1 MSRDYASHNFHVTTC
16 DYNLSWLHRRNLQGM
31 KSNRLS
37 PVECEIDRGE
47 MAEWSIA
54 TVLKTVVG
62 KLTGGSNPSL
72 SAKFRT

>member
-1 MSRDYASHNFHVTTC
+1 
-16 DYNLSWLHRRNLQGM
+16 
-31 KSNRLS
+31 
-37 PVECEIDRGE
+37 

-72 SAKFRT
+72 SAKFDHNLTDDQVWERAPVAVANVRNGYNGYEYGDNYGGKPK